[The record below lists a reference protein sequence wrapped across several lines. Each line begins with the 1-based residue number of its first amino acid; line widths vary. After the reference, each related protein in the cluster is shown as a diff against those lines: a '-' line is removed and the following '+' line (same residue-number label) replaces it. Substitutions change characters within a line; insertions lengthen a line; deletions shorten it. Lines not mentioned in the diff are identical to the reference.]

1 MCIPEDPSQFLYDFL
16 GRFLI
21 PTCFNDYSLVSWLIS
36 PSISHPNRG
45 IHHAFSGVD
54 LRNGIVDVSS
64 RFIPCRCLL
73 SRTTRKELSK
83 PYGAEIFTLVLAIGQ
98 VKKVSADTVL
108 CLSDTNMRRG
118 STTDNWV
125 CLVC

>member
-1 MCIPEDPSQFLYDFL
+1 MREERKLVGCFHDLRRGAQRCSGVARQL
-16 GRFLI
+16 GRRAGLGGEI
-21 PTCFNDYSLVSWLIS
+21 AIL
-36 PSISHPNRG
+36 G
-45 IHHAFSGVD
+45 KE
-54 LRNGIVDVSS
+54 LRRAALVSS

-73 SRTTRKELSK
+73 SRTTREELSK

-118 STTDNWV
+118 STTDNCV